1 MYLLAPFCGCT
12 VEMSG
17 RLLSPCR
24 FLMKAGYKGKRGSMI
39 RTAQHFNI
47 SANVF
52 AKRRVEAVLLYD

>member
-1 MYLLAPFCGCT
+1 
-12 VEMSG
+12 
-17 RLLSPCR
+17 
-24 FLMKAGYKGKRGSMI
+24 MKAGYKGKRGSMI